1 MGCTNSK
8 DEQTTTTN
16 VVADSGNK
24 ESLLILGSSGYCGVA
39 TVKSLA
45 AKYASSHK
53 IEAAVRDVNSEKNA
67 QLKIDGVELVA
78 ADMSKPESLVPVM
91 KGKSSVFIVTPGH
104 ADRTNLAIAAM
115 KACKEAGVGH
125 MVVLS
130 VCTAI
135 RPGTIFGD
143 QFIPIEA
150 FAKESGVSHTIIRLP
165 MFMENVLGQ
174 MGSIQS
180 NGQFYTPLESDA
192 KYNCCSLA
200 DVGPAVA
207 EIMTHPKEFDG
218 KVLELKGE
226 LVTETEIAA
235 AFAAAMNK
243 EVTHVKVP
251 YEAAKEAMMG
261 MGMPEW
267 QVDGVIELQKF
278 IESNDETMCTSSTDM
293 ADILKRPLTTPAD
306 LVKMVLA

>member
-1 MGCTNSK
+1 
-8 DEQTTTTN
+8 
-16 VVADSGNK
+16 
-24 ESLLILGSSGYCGVA
+24 
-39 TVKSLA
+39 
-45 AKYASSHK
+45 
-53 IEAAVRDVNSEKNA
+53 
-67 QLKIDGVELVA
+67 LKIDGVELA
-78 ADMSKPESLVPVM
+78 TADMSKPETLVPAM
-91 KGKSSVFIVTPGH
+91 TGKSSVFIVTPGH

-130 VCTAI
+130 VASAEKA
-135 RPGTIFGD
+135 GTVFGD
-143 QFIPIEA
+143 QFRPIED
-150 FAKESGVSHTIIRLP
+150 FAKECGVSYTLIRLP

-180 NGQFYTPLESDA
+180 DGKFYTPLASDA

-207 EIMTHPKEFDG
+207 EIMTHPTYYAG
-218 KVLELKGE
+218 KTLELRGE
-226 LVTETEIAA
+226 LVSESEIAA
-235 AFAAAMNK
+235 AFGTAMGK
-243 EVTHVKVP
+243 EVSHVQVP

-278 IESNDETMCTSSTDM
+278 IEAKDDVMCKSSGDM
-293 ADILKRPLTTPAD
+293 TAILHRPLVTASD
-306 LVKMVLA
+306 FVKNVLSWGI